1 MEGMERRGVLVCP
14 TDSCGLQGKG
24 ALLWQKNSEDPPS
37 PLWHMAQVLS
47 HTHTMLKPAEY

>member
-1 MEGMERRGVLVCP
+1 MEEMERRGVLVCP

-47 HTHTMLKPAEY
+47 HTHNAEAS